1 MEIALVRYF
10 ISARA
15 LESLNGEKNS
25 ELAEQKLAEQKLKV
39 HQHQNTFNLDKNTLN
54 LFFSASRRFSQW
66 LGTICA
72 FQLGTMTRLLID
84 P

>member
-25 ELAEQKLAEQKLKV
+25 ELAEQKLKV
-39 HQHQNTFNLDKNTLN
+39 HQYQNTSNLDKNTLN
-54 LFFSASRRFSQW
+54 LFFNASRHFHN
-66 LGTICA
+66 G
-72 FQLGTMTRLLID
+72 
-84 P
+84 